1 MIKVID
7 NFLPDPYFVRKE
19 SFKSKIKDNYLTHP
33 GTRKI
38 IPTKI
43 ENLVLNLLKKELNED
58 IRVAE
63 CGFDFIDEKYVTGIP
78 HSDSGKN
85 GYDGFKY
92 SAVIY
97 LNENPPEKTGIEI
110 YDYAKN
116 NRHLYFHTQ
125 NAMDLKEGF
134 FASKKSFVDKFIW
147 KNLIVKRSTKGLK
160 NKIEISNKF
169 NRMVVFD
176 SDRIHRPQNY
186 FGTNKENCR
195 LSMIFFLK

>member
-7 NFLPDPYFVRKE
+7 NFFQDPYSIKRE
-19 SFKSKIKDNYLTHP
+19 AFKSKLKDNYLTHP
-33 GTRKI
+33 GTRCV
-38 IPTKI
+38 IPKNI
-43 ENLVLNLLKKELNED
+43 ENLVLNSLKKELNED
-58 IRVAE
+58 VKIVE
-63 CGFDFIDEKYVTGIP
+63 CGFDFIDKRYVTGIP
-78 HSDSGKN
+78 HSDSGRN

-92 SAVIY
+92 SAVLY
-97 LNENPPEKTGIEI
+97 LNENPPKNTGIEI

-116 NRHLYFHTQ
+116 NRHLYFHTE
-125 NAMDLKEGF
+125 NAENLKEGF
-134 FASKKSFVDKFIW
+134 FASKKTFIDQFIW
-147 KNLIVKRSTKGLK
+147 KNFIVKRCMSGLK
-160 NKIEISNKF
+160 NKIEVSNKF

>member
-7 NFLPDPYFVRKE
+7 NFLPDPYLIKRE

-38 IPTKI
+38 IPTNI
-43 ENLVLNLLKKELNED
+43 ENLVSTLLKKELNENIKVVD
-58 IRVAE
+58 
-63 CGFDFIDEKYVTGIP
+63 CGFDFINEKYVTGIP
-78 HSDSGKN
+78 HSDSGRN
-85 GYDGFKY
+85 GYKY

-97 LNENPPEKTGIEI
+97 LNENPPENTGIEI
-110 YDYAKN
+110 YDYAKDN
-116 NRHLYFHTQ
+116 THLYFHTK
-125 NAMDLKEGF
+125 NAEELKERF
-134 FASKKSFVDKFIW
+134 FKSNKNFVDKLIW
-147 KNLIVKRSTKGLK
+147 KNLIVKRCVKELENK

-169 NRMVVFD
+169 NRMIVFD

-186 FGTNKENCR
+186 FGTNDKNCR